1 MWLAD
6 GWKDY
11 EVIDSCRRRKAGT
24 LGAVHPGTSGSAG
37 DLGYTS
43 HRQTLETS
51 ERHTITAVKKA
62 AVNGNSSISRN
73 SGKFSYK
80 RSDL

>member
-11 EVIDSCRRRKAGT
+11 EVIDSSE
-24 LGAVHPGTSGSAG
+24 HPGSSGSAG

-51 ERHTITAVKKA
+51 ERTL
-62 AVNGNSSISRN
+62 SPQ
-73 SGKFSYK
+73 
-80 RSDL
+80 